1 MPDQTRCL
9 LDKITARRILEGL
22 LKLAEARD
30 LTVDEV
36 FALDLFERATDDRL
50 RLFVVPATS
59 NLLRQLRDLP
69 RYSALIDLFLNRVE
83 TAVSTRYVKPWAR
96 RLQAY
101 GFTPEEVHV
110 LSLATFSANEQLTS
124 LGLHY
129 IATFNQPMIQQWTAS
144 IDLIEAHL
152 TAMRPYLLE
161 PYSRAGLP
169 QVMGPQEVVA

>member
-1 MPDQTRCL
+1 MPGQTRCL
-9 LDKITARRILEGL
+9 LDKVTARRILEGM

-36 FALDLFERATDDRL
+36 FALDLFERATDARL
-50 RLFVVPATS
+50 RLFVVPSTS

-83 TAVSTRYVKPWAR
+83 TAVPTRYFKRWAR

-101 GFTPEEVHV
+101 GFTPEDAHV
-110 LSLATFSANEQLTS
+110 LSLATFSTNEQLTS

-129 IATFNQPMIQQWTAS
+129 VATFDRPMIQQWAAS
-144 IDLIEAHL
+144 IDSIEAQL
-152 TAMRPYLLE
+152 AAMRADLPE
-161 PYSRAGLP
+161 PYRRAGLP
-169 QVMGPQEVVA
+169 QVVRPQEVVA